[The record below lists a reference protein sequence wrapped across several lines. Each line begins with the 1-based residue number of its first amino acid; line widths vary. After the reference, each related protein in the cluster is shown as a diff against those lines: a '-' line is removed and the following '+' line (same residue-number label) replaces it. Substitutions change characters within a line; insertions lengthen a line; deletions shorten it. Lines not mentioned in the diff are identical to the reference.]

1 VSDRPART
9 GDTPPFRRKAS
20 ALAVELETLAKVVSA
35 WVALPLF
42 A

>member
-20 ALAVELETLAKVVSA
+20 ALAIELETLAKDE
-35 WVALPLF
+35 LH
-42 A
+42 